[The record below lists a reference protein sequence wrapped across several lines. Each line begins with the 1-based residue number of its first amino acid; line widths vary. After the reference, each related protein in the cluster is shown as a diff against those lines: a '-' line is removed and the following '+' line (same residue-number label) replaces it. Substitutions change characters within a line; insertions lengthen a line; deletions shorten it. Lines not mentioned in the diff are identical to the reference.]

1 MLIKPGS
8 KRRRSQAE
16 IAMEKDAA
24 ELQRKVNEENEQ
36 AIVDLQRELREMRQE
51 VEDSKEAKN
60 VFDTMMG
67 AGVIHQNEEGEY
79 QLSQE
84 YQRIPEEQM

>member
-60 VFDTMMG
+60 VFDTMMN